1 MPPTNNFEYSSINRS
16 RLRTER
22 TSWIARTQNYKKI
35 MKIKMNQNDEEIPAL
50 VEKLKGVLS
59 LLDKD
64 GYSLPAIKVEEA
76 ILALQ
81 QVEDLTENSD
91 NNS

>member
-22 TSWIARTQNYKKI
+22 TSWIARTHNYKKI